1 MRVVYKAPYHEAF
14 ECEIPNSLNALQ
26 SMVGGDIEVIEI
38 GCGVDVIVNEF
49 GLIKGLPINKLLWF
63 QDIKQEVA
71 ICGAMVFCST
81 KDEDFC
87 SLDDEQLVYALD
99 VAESGVV

>member
-1 MRVVYKAPYHEAF
+1 MRVVYKVPNHAPF

-26 SMVGGDIEVIEI
+26 SMVQGHIEVLELKN
-38 GCGVDVIVNEF
+38 GVDMIVNEM
-49 GLIKGLPINKLLWF
+49 GKLENTPLNNVLWL

-71 ICGAMVFCST
+71 IYGAMVLCST
-81 KDEDFC
+81 DDEDFC
-87 SLDDEQLVYALD
+87 SLDNKQLVYALD